1 MATPPAAPALAFT
14 PPFSAVAPL
23 TVADCSTSRL
33 PMTVRSPVQMVLGA
47 FDVTLSAVMVAV
59 PPGRVAV
66 NACASWSYCTTAPS
80 G

>member
-14 PPFSAVAPL
+14 PPFRVVAPL
-23 TVADCSTSRL
+23 TVVASLTSRL
-33 PMTVRSPVQMVLGA
+33 PMTVKSPVQMVLGA

-59 PPGRVAV
+59 PPGSVAV
-66 NACASWSYCTTAPS
+66 RAWAVWSYCTTAPS